1 MRRRR
6 RIFSLIVPL
15 ACLTAWWASR
25 AGPAR
30 GDDVPGRRP
39 RAADSRAEPRTD
51 RGATTWT
58 ATVEPKPLSR
68 PVRRGLEWLVEHQ
81 LPGGGWGGSEV
92 SGQMVPMAGSDNPDV
107 ADTCIACL
115 ALIRSGSTPCEGPG
129 RGPIVR
135 GVGYVCT
142 QLEAPDPESL
152 ADTWASGTIV
162 QKKLGPNIDS
172 YLACLLL
179 AEVKGHMPA
188 EESEADVARAL
199 DKVIGKIERHVMQDD
214 PFGSPAWA
222 RALSDS
228 VATGAPMQPVPL
240 DLAGWEPILANAMCG
255 RGLNRARQVGARV
268 SDIALARAEDAAWK
282 TYKDL
287 VGETH
292 DIEPSNWVKVWQF
305 TRSKEQTSLLLQLNV
320 TSLRYPR
327 SSPSMDAD
335 AQHAESPG
343 LLTDAGSV
351 APSSPAGEATRD
363 PESVD
368 ARIALRAAKPAPHSS
383 RTRRH
388 TTAGRVVGG
397 GRQLPH
403 PVTPRAAMTIWKSAG
418 AELYSWGAALGLL
431 QDSVNTGQ
439 AEISRLREQAAH
451 SQDPQERTAAETNLA
466 RIAETKKVQQEARAA
481 VVVRL
486 GHRGFLA
493 GFGTNG
499 GEECLSYMMI
509 AESIAAGG
517 GDTWRRWDS
526 SIPARLNQMQN
537 GDGSW
542 TGSHCIIGRTFCT
555 SAALLTL
562 MADRA
567 PVPVPS
573 QATNS
578 SSYSR

>member
-25 AGPAR
+25 AGPVR

-39 RAADSRAEPRTD
+39 RAADSRAEARTD
-51 RGATTWT
+51 RGAATWT
-58 ATVEPKPLSR
+58 TAVEPKPLSR
-68 PVRRGLEWLVEHQ
+68 PVRGGLEWLMEHQ
-81 LPGGGWGGSEV
+81 LPGGGWGGGEV
-92 SGQMVPMAGSDNPDV
+92 SGQMLPIAGSEKPDV

-115 ALIRSGSTPCEGPG
+115 ALIRSGSAPREGPG
-129 RGPIVR
+129 GGPIVQ

-152 ADTWASGTIV
+152 ARTWESGTIV

-179 AEVKGHMPA
+179 AEVRGHMPTQ
-188 EESEADVARAL
+188 ESDADVDRAL

-214 PFGSPAWA
+214 PFESPAWA
-222 RALSDS
+222 RALSNS
-228 VATGAPMQPVPL
+228 IATGVPMQPVPL

-255 RGLNRARQVGARV
+255 RALNRARQVGARV
-268 SDIALARAEDAAWK
+268 SDIALARAEDAARK

-287 VGETH
+287 VGVTH
-292 DIEPSNWVKVWQF
+292 DLEPSNWVKVWQF
-305 TRSKEQTSLLLQLNV
+305 ARNKEQTSLMQQLNV
-320 TSLRYPR
+320 TSSRYPR
-327 SSPSMDAD
+327 SSPSVAVDAD
-335 AQHAESPG
+335 AEHAESPG
-343 LLTDAGSV
+343 RLTGADSV
-351 APSSPAGEATRD
+351 ATSSPAGEATSD

-368 ARIALRAAKPAPHSS
+368 ARMALRAAKPAPHSS
-383 RTRRH
+383 RTRKQGRA
-388 TTAGRVVGG
+388 AGNV
-397 GRQLPH
+397 RQLPH
-403 PVTPRAAMTIWKSAG
+403 PVTPRAMITIWKSAG

-439 AEISRLREQAAH
+439 AEIARLRDQAAH
-451 SQDPQERTAAETNLA
+451 SQDSLERIAAEKNLA

-517 GDTWRRWDS
+517 GDAWRRWDS
-526 SIPARLNQMQN
+526 SIAARLNQMQN

-567 PVPVPS
+567 PVPVPA

-578 SSYSR
+578 SSDSR